1 MDSRISQKKRRAR
14 STVSDLPEWEQSSV
28 PPSSRSLNALGVKY
42 VQAGNLSEILNSEA
56 AHQLAV
62 IGYGRGQLPSLL
74 GQGLSVGVNLPPL
87 IHPPLVEVW
96 ESASPVLRDQVAN
109 IRLAFTDEV
118 VFGCLEIKE
127 QIGSVLEDVVRDA
140 YTQIFNYCTQS
151 GFSHLLR
158 MWNYFPGINAD
169 QTGLERYK
177 RFCVGRHQAFSA
189 YQKEFISALPAAS
202 AVGTSD
208 GPFQVLFLAGKNP
221 GYPLENPR
229 QISAYEYP
237 PVYGPNS
244 PSFARAMVSP
254 TEKGGQ
260 LFVAGTASILGHATQ
275 HQDDPAEQTV
285 ETLSN
290 IHAILNRALNEGQE
304 SWGTEYSEGLM
315 KVFVRHEKDLPAV
328 SGVLEDHLLGK
339 ASIHYVLGEMCRKDL
354 LVEIEGMWNLG
365 VLPNA

>member
-1 MDSRISQKKRRAR
+1 MPTASQ
-14 STVSDLPEWEQSSV
+14 
-28 PPSSRSLNALGVKY
+28 SLNALDVKY
-42 VQAGNLSEILNSEA
+42 IQAGNLSEILSSEA

-62 IGYGRGQLPSLL
+62 IGYGRGQLPSIL
-74 GQGLSVGVNLPPL
+74 GQGLSIEVNLPPL
-87 IHPPLVEVW
+87 IQPPLVEVW
-96 ESASPVLRDQVAN
+96 KSSTPVFRDQVEN

-118 VFGCLEIKE
+118 VLGCLEIKE
-127 QIGSVLEDVVRDA
+127 QSGNVLEDVALDA

-169 QTGLERYK
+169 QIGLERYK

-189 YQKEFISALPAAS
+189 YQKEFTSILPAAT
-202 AVGTSD
+202 AVGTQD
-208 GPFQVLFLAGKNP
+208 GPFQVLFLAGKHP
-221 GYPLENPR
+221 GNPLENPR
-229 QISAYEYP
+229 QVSAYEYP
-237 PVYGPNS
+237 PIYGPNS
-244 PSFARAMVSP
+244 PSFARAMLQP
-254 TEKGGQ
+254 TGRGGQ
-260 LFVAGTASILGHATQ
+260 LFVAGTASIVGHATR

-290 IHAILNRALNEGQE
+290 IHAVLNRAQHEGQE

-315 KVFVRHEKDLPAV
+315 KVFVRHEKDFPAV
-328 SGVLEDHLLGK
+328 CGVLEDHILGK

-354 LVEIEGMWNLG
+354 LVEIEGMWNLS